1 MGGREGKCE
10 EVGTEREKPVAFLLY
25 FGQWMLTSCF
35 NELVKRL
42 ILVHSHHSGSVFCYV
57 WSGDS
62 AVEFY
67 TAVEFFTAV
76 PKGEAFLGTPG
87 KSHREENLPVP

>member
-10 EVGTEREKPVAFLLY
+10 EVGTEREKSLLP
-25 FGQWMLTSCF
+25 FCCILGNGCLTSCF

-57 WSGDS
+57 WSAD
-62 AVEFY
+62 

-87 KSHREENLPVP
+87 KSHREEKLPVP

>member
-1 MGGREGKCE
+1 MR
-10 EVGTEREKPVAFLLY
+10 TQRQSEKPVRFLLY
-25 FGQWMLTSCF
+25 FGQWMLHFMLF

-42 ILVHSHHSGSVFCYV
+42 ILVHPHYSGSVFCCV
-57 WSGDS
+57 WSED
-62 AVEFY
+62 

-87 KSHREENLPVP
+87 KNQREEKLPIP